1 MVGSKIGQVVM
12 AAAFDGEQLYVLGID
27 LLEQLA
33 IFVGDQPVAVA
44 VQEVDRKFNFFEIL
58 VGANLVAQQPPQRQQ
73 KSVAFDLVVKTVIRR
88 IQNEHTR
95 PVPGGHARRN
105 AGAHRTTIDH
115 DFILRV
121 AAFEPVVQ
129 ILRVVVQ
136 DLFGAFAPAF
146 SEAAVVHHKKIVAIA
161 HEIAGKFGPAFD
173 AARVAFE
180 VINDAPA
187 VGHPE
192 KDGVDAP
199 TVFHFEGFF
208 FKIKGI
214 LVFEISGQSLWAEK
228 EKMLEY
234 VKYGAYACV
243 DGCQR
248 EKE

>member
-1 MVGSKIGQVVM
+1 MVGRKIGQVVV
-12 AAAFDGEQLYVLGID
+12 AAAFDGEQLYVFGID
-27 LLEQLA
+27 LLQQLA
-33 IFVGDQPVAVA
+33 VLVRNQPVAVA
-44 VQEVDRKFNFFEIL
+44 VQKVDREFNFFDKP
-58 VGANLVAQQPPQRQQ
+58 VGANLVAQQPAQWQQ
-73 KSVAFDLVVKTVIRR
+73 KSVAFNLVIKTVIRR
-88 IQNEHTR
+88 IQNEHAR

-105 AGAHRTTIDH
+105 AGTHGAAVDH
-115 DFILRV
+115 NFILRV

-129 ILRVVVQ
+129 ILCVVVQ

-146 SEAAVVHHKKIVAIA
+146 SEAAVVHHKKIVAVA

-187 VGHPE
+187 VGNPE
-192 KDGVDAP
+192 IHSVDTPA
-199 TVFHFEGFF
+199 VFHFEGFL

-214 LVFEISGQSLWAEK
+214 LVFKIGGQPLRAEK
-228 EKMLEY
+228 ENMLEY

-243 DGCQR
+243 NGCER